1 MNRTPKPL
9 SRPLISNLTNHSR
22 EVRKDILAMI
32 QNAGSGNPGS
42 ALSCVEIL
50 VWLLHHEMHI
60 KINNPRWNLRDRLI
74 LSKGHAAPVFYSI
87 CSQLRWLKKNELFGF
102 RKFNTKLQTHPEYNT
117 LPFIDYTSGSL
128 GQGLSAAIGMALA
141 ANYKKISEPR
151 FFVLLGDGEIQ
162 EGQIWEAAM
171 SAGHYKL
178 SNIIVI
184 LDYNKFQQDG
194 KTESVMNIEPLDNK
208 WISFNWE
215 VKEADGHSFQS
226 LYEALNSF
234 ETSKPKLIIANTV
247 KGKGISFMENNNDWH
262 VGGKKFTEEI
272 LSKALSELE

>member
-1 MNRTPKPL
+1 MNRIPKLL
-9 SRPLISNLTNHSR
+9 SQSLIDNLVNYSK
-22 EVRKDILAMI
+22 EVRKDILKMI

-42 ALSCVEIL
+42 ALSCVEVL

-60 KINNPRWNLRDRLI
+60 KINDPRWNLRDRLI
-74 LSKGHAAPVFYSI
+74 LSKGHAAPVFYAI
-87 CSQLRWLKKNELFGF
+87 CSQLDWLKKSELLGF
-102 RKFNTKLQTHPEYNT
+102 RRFNTKLQTHPEYNT

-128 GQGLSAAIGMALA
+128 GQGLSAAVGMGLA
-141 ANYKKISEPR
+141 ANYLKITEPR

-171 SAGHYKL
+171 SAGSYNL
-178 SNIIVI
+178 SNIITI

-194 KTESVMNIEPLDNK
+194 KTESIMNIEPLTDK

-226 LYEALNSF
+226 LWNALNSF
-234 ETSKPKLIIANTV
+234 ETSKPKLIVANTI

-262 VGGKKFTEEI
+262 VGGKKFTEQV
-272 LSKALSELE
+272 LDKALSEL

>member
-1 MNRTPKPL
+1 MNRIPKLL
-9 SRPLISNLTNHSR
+9 SQPLIDNLMNYSK
-22 EVRKDILAMI
+22 EVRKDVLKMI

-60 KINNPRWNLRDRLI
+60 KINDPRWSLRDRLI
-74 LSKGHAAPVFYSI
+74 LSKGHAAPVFYAI
-87 CSQLRWLKKNELFGF
+87 CSQLDWLKKSELLGF
-102 RKFNTKLQTHPEYNT
+102 RRFNTKLQTHPEYNT
-117 LPFIDYTSGSL
+117 LPFVDYTSGSL
-128 GQGLSAAIGMALA
+128 GQGLSAAVGMALA

-171 SAGHYKL
+171 SAGHYNL
-178 SNIIVI
+178 SNIIAI

-194 KTESVMNIEPLDNK
+194 KTKSVMNIEPLTDK

-215 VKEADGHSFQS
+215 VKEADGHLFQS
-226 LYEALNSF
+226 LCDALSSCEA
-234 ETSKPKLIIANTV
+234 SKPKLIIANTV

-262 VGGKKFTEEI
+262 VGGKKFTEQV
-272 LSKALSELE
+272 LDKALSEL